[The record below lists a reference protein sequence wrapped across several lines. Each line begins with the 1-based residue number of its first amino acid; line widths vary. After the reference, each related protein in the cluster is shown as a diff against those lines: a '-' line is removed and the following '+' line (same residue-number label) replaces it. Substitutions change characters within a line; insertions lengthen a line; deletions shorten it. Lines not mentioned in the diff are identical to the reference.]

1 MVIGLGEVAVL
12 TPWPSKVIGVEVAY
26 ASRATETGRSPEH
39 PSYVLRPPSSLA
51 ERGGELLCPEG
62 ARQVAFAGAIALV
75 IGEPA
80 RSVRPEDGMG
90 HVVAVTAANLCSV
103 PDLAE
108 ADGAGELRATGGDG
122 YTPIGPRLLDA
133 GRLELTTL
141 VLRTWHNGVL
151 VQEAVTAEELLFSFG
166 LLVADVSRT
175 ITLERGDVLLTGTP
189 AGAGAAE
196 PGDVVEVEVT
206 AGFATTGRLTTRV
219 VAAPSGTLAHYG
231 ALPHP
236 GGRVAGEHRPARRAA
251 DPASPVRPAPATV
264 GKDGSAAPAA
274 AAPAVLPPAPPAA
287 APAPAPAP
295 PAAAA
300 AAAAGDRGGERGGG
314 GPIDPELARA
324 LGEVATATLAQQLRR
339 RGLNGVVMSGLTAT
353 QGSGRMVGRARTVRY
368 LPGREDVFAA
378 RGGVGNAQRKA
389 VESLGPGEV
398 LVIEARG
405 DEGAGT
411 IGDLLV
417 LRAERLGA
425 AGIVTDGPVRDA
437 AAIRARSVPVFHRG
451 TSPGQLGRRHVPY
464 EADVAVAC
472 AGVLVEP
479 GDLLVGDGD
488 GVVVVP
494 ERLAVEVARDA
505 AEQERQE
512 RFVADQLEGGAS
524 IVGLYPLG
532 PEQRAA
538 YRAWLEANGEAP
550 APR

>member
-1 MVIGLGEVAVL
+1 M
-12 TPWPSKVIGVEVAY
+12 
-26 ASRATETGRSPEH
+26 
-39 PSYVLRPPSSLA
+39 
-51 ERGGELLCPEG
+51 
-62 ARQVAFAGAIALV
+62 
-75 IGEPA
+75 
-80 RSVRPEDGMG
+80 
-90 HVVAVTAANLCSV
+90 
-103 PDLAE
+103 
-108 ADGAGELRATGGDG
+108 
-122 YTPIGPRLLDA
+122 
-133 GRLELTTL
+133 
-141 VLRTWHNGVL
+141 
-151 VQEAVTAEELLFSFG
+151 
-166 LLVADVSRT
+166 
-175 ITLERGDVLLTGTP
+175 
-189 AGAGAAE
+189 
-196 PGDVVEVEVT
+196 
-206 AGFATTGRLTTRV
+206 
-219 VAAPSGTLAHYG
+219 
-231 ALPHP
+231 
-236 GGRVAGEHRPARRAA
+236 
-251 DPASPVRPAPATV
+251 
-264 GKDGSAAPAA
+264 
-274 AAPAVLPPAPPAA
+274 
-287 APAPAPAP
+287 
-295 PAAAA
+295 
-300 AAAAGDRGGERGGG
+300 
-314 GPIDPELARA
+314 
-324 LGEVATATLAQQLRR
+324 ATATLAQQLRR